1 MDRFEYTDPRSA
13 HNEEFLMREN
23 GVRIYDGDSKTTF
36 EGGEIVVSNTRI
48 LWGRPGD
55 IPRGQACICLPLFY
69 IIYVEEEQRTFS
81 FSSSRKF
88 VLHLSEPR
96 QGKPQGPV
104 QWSQFSFI
112 KLSFKEG
119 LHNDFQSILQNALMT
134 RAWERLNLGPTS
146 VTAAPSQSMAD
157 RKWRSG
163 IVGIER
169 KIEEKQKAT
178 DESISLAF
186 QDLSRL
192 MNMAKDMVALSRGI
206 SSKIREKQGDITEDE
221 TVRFKSYL
229 LSLGIDDPVTRGAFS
244 NQNEYFNSLSR
255 QLAQILEEPVKEV
268 GGMMSMADVYCRVN
282 RARGLE
288 LLSPEDLMTAC
299 RLMSSLQLGLC
310 LRTFDSGA
318 TVLQLSDHNDTII
331 VESTA
336 GTLEE
341 HRSLSATELAK
352 ILGISVLLAKER
364 LLTTEKQGRACRDES
379 LEGVRFYPNLFLT
392 KEV

>member
-1 MDRFEYTDPRSA
+1 MDRFEYSDARLVQG
-13 HNEEFLMREN
+13 EEFLMREN
-23 GVRIYDGDSKTTF
+23 GVKLYDGDSKTTF
-36 EGGEIVVSNTRI
+36 EGGELVVSSTRI

-55 IPRGQACICLPLFY
+55 IPRGQMCICLPLFY
-69 IIYVEEEQRTFS
+69 IVLVEEEQRTFS

-104 QWSQFSFI
+104 TWSQHSFI
-112 KLSFKEG
+112 KISFKEG
-119 LHNDFQSILQNALMT
+119 LHNDFLGLIQNALMT
-134 RAWERLNLGPTS
+134 RAWERLSLTS
-146 VTAAPSQSMAD
+146 PSSTASIQNMAD

-169 KIEEKQKAT
+169 KIEEKHKAT

-192 MNMAKDMVALSRGI
+192 MNMAKDMVAISRSI
-206 SSKIREKQGDITEDE
+206 STKIREKQGDITEDE

-244 NQNEYFNSLSR
+244 NQTEYFQSLAR
-255 QLAQILEEPVKEV
+255 QLAQMLEEPIKEV

-288 LLSPEDLMTAC
+288 LLSPEDLMSAC
-299 RLMSSLQLGLC
+299 RLMSTLQLGLC

-318 TVLQLSDHNDTII
+318 TVLQLSNHNDSMI
-331 VESTA
+331 VENTA
-336 GTLEE
+336 VALEE
-341 HRSLSATELAK
+341 NGSLSATELAK

-379 LEGVRFYPNLFLT
+379 LEGIRFYSNLFLT
-392 KEV
+392 KEE

>member
-1 MDRFEYTDPRSA
+1 MDRFEYSDPRLA
-13 HNEEFLMREN
+13 HGEEFLMREN
-23 GVRIYDGDSKTTF
+23 GVKLYDGDSKTTF
-36 EGGEIVVSNTRI
+36 EDGELVVSNARI

-55 IPRGQACICLPLFY
+55 IPRGQMCVCLPLFY
-69 IIYVEEEQRTFS
+69 VVLVEEEQRTFS

-88 VLHLSEPR
+88 VLHLSESR

-104 QWSQFSFI
+104 TWSQHNFI
-112 KLSFKEG
+112 KISFKEG
-119 LHNDFQSILQNALMT
+119 LHNDFLGLIQNALMT
-134 RAWERLNLGPTS
+134 RAWERLS
-146 VTAAPSQSMAD
+146 VAPPSASSSSQNVAD

-169 KIEEKQKAT
+169 KIEEKHKAT

-192 MNMAKDMVALSRGI
+192 MNMAKDMVAISRSI
-206 SSKIREKQGDITEDE
+206 STKIRDKQGDITEDE

-244 NQNEYFNSLSR
+244 NQTEYFQSLAK
-255 QLAQILEEPVKEV
+255 QLAQMLEEPIKEV

-288 LLSPEDLMTAC
+288 LLSPEDLMSAC
-299 RLMSSLQLGLC
+299 RLMSTLQLGLC

-318 TVLQLSDHNDTII
+318 TVLQLSDHNDRII
-331 VESTA
+331 IENTA
-336 GTLEE
+336 VALEE
-341 HRSLSATELAK
+341 SGSLSATELAK

-379 LEGVRFYPNLFLT
+379 LEGIRFYSNLFLT
-392 KEV
+392 KEE

>member
-1 MDRFEYTDPRSA
+1 MDRFEYADPRPAQS
-13 HNEEFLMREN
+13 EEFLMRET
-23 GVRIYDGDSKTTF
+23 GVKLYDGDNKTTF
-36 EGGEIVVSNTRI
+36 EGGEAVVSNIRI

-55 IPRGQACICLPLFY
+55 IPRGQTCICLPLLYVVF
-69 IIYVEEEQRTFS
+69 VEEEQRTFS
-81 FSSSRKF
+81 FSSARKF
-88 VLHLSEPR
+88 ILHLSESR
-96 QGKPQGPV
+96 QGKAQGPV
-104 QWSQFSFI
+104 TWSQYNFV

-119 LHNDFQSILQNALMT
+119 LHHDFMNIIQNALVL
-134 RAWERLNLGPTS
+134 RAWEKLNLGPTPA
-146 VTAAPSQSMAD
+146 TGSQSMAD

-169 KIEEKQKAT
+169 KIEEKHKAT
-178 DESISLAF
+178 DESISMAF

-192 MNMAKDMVALSRGI
+192 MNMAKDMVSISRSI
-206 SSKIREKQGDITEDE
+206 STKIREKQGDITEDE

-244 NQNEYFNSLSR
+244 NQNEYFQSLSR
-255 QLAQILEEPVKEV
+255 QLAQILEEPIKEV

-288 LLSPEDLMTAC
+288 LLSPEDLMSAC
-299 RLMSSLQLGLC
+299 RLMSTLQLGLC

-318 TVLQLSDHNDTII
+318 TVLQLSDHNDSTI

-336 GTLEE
+336 LALEE
-341 HRSLSATELAK
+341 HESLSATELAK

-364 LLTTEKQGRACRDES
+364 LLTTEKQGKACRDES
-379 LEGVRFYPNLFLT
+379 LEGVRFYSNLFLT
-392 KEV
+392 REE